1 MSFLTKNRLKKGYM
15 EMKNFIFLVPVKSV
29 LGSSIL
35 YYSCGTRLWNNN
47 ALLLKHTQKLACFLK
62 AEDKEDLGN
71 P

>member
-1 MSFLTKNRLKKGYM
+1 
-15 EMKNFIFLVPVKSV
+15 MKNFIFLVPVKSV